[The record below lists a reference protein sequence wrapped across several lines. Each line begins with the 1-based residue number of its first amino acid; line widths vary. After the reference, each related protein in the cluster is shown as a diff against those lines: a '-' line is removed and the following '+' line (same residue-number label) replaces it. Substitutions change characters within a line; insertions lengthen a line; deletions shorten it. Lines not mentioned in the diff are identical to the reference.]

1 MLTEIP
7 VSTEMGT
14 STEYTVETA
23 IPVNHVYLTITLALS
38 LPIGRSTYKLA
49 QIMEISFRRGAQ
61 LRGSLTSLDGVGSRT
76 ISPAWRV
83 CIEWSKSTRWM
94 VPGTAPSVLS
104 ELTVMM
110 TEKNAGIG
118 YLKRMNRN
126 DKQRLLMELKM
137 GDVAH
142 VYIFV
147 STAWWLD
154 TAIRL
159 SFQIQVCSQLASFPF
174 SAQSLMLL

>member
-1 MLTEIP
+1 
-7 VSTEMGT
+7 
-14 STEYTVETA
+14 
-23 IPVNHVYLTITLALS
+23 
-38 LPIGRSTYKLA
+38 
-49 QIMEISFRRGAQ
+49 
-61 LRGSLTSLDGVGSRT
+61 
-76 ISPAWRV
+76 
-83 CIEWSKSTRWM
+83 M